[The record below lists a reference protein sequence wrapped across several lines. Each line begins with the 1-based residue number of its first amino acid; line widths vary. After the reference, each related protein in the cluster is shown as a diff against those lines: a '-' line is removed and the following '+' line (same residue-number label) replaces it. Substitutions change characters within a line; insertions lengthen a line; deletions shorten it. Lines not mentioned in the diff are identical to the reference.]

1 MGCACKRAIVDV
13 RGIIL
18 RVGYNIDRAL
28 ARFIYTCQIL
38 LLGDRASAR
47 RRELPEVV
55 ICILG
60 SGGHP
65 FSAATS

>member
-28 ARFIYTCQIL
+28 ARLIYTCQIL
-38 LLGDRASAR
+38 LLGDRAGGR
-47 RRELPEVV
+47 RRDLRPEVV
-55 ICILG
+55 IWILNG
-60 SGGHP
+60 VRRAP
-65 FSAATS
+65 I